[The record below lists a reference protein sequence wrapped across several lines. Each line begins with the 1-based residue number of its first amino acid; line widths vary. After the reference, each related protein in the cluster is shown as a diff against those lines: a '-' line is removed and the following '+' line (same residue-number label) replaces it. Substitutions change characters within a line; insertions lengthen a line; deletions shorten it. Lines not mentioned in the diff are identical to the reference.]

1 MELSSTNDMN
11 ETTKEKL
18 SGNLNENNKL
28 ESIDEM
34 IAILL
39 QKMDENS
46 MNEEEKKEILD
57 KIVKL

>member
-1 MELSSTNDMN
+1 MN
-11 ETTKEKL
+11 ETSKEKL
-18 SGNLNENNKL
+18 SGNLNADNKS

-46 MNEEEKKEILD
+46 MNEEEKQEILD